1 MNKVFMMGRLVNEP
15 ELKTTPNG
23 ITTCRFR
30 IAVDRNYQKKGEEKK
45 SDFFNVI
52 AWRGTAEFINRFF
65 SKGRMIMIEG
75 EMQVSQFTD
84 KNGNPSTWYE
94 IVVENAFFTGEKSN
108 GGGNYG
114 GYNDAPPITEPPA
127 GYGGG
132 YGSSDS
138 YGNSAP
144 ASAPA
149 PTPAPDF
156 AAADK
161 DDYPF

>member
-23 ITTCRFR
+23 ITTCSFR

-45 SDFFNVI
+45 SDFFNVV

-65 SKGRMIMIEG
+65 SKGRLIMIEG
-75 EMQVSQFTD
+75 EMQTRQYTD
-84 KNGNPSTWYE
+84 KNGNPATWYE
-94 IVVENAFFTGEKSN
+94 IMVDNAFFTGEKSN

-114 GYNDAPPITEPPA
+114 GYNDAPPISEPPP
-127 GYGGG
+127 GYG
-132 YGSSDS
+132 
-138 YGNSAP
+138 GNSAP
-144 ASAPA
+144 AANYGNAAPES
-149 PTPAPDF
+149 TPAPDF

>member
-23 ITTCRFR
+23 ISTCRFR

-65 SKGRMIMIEG
+65 SKGRMILIEG
-75 EMQVSQFTD
+75 EMQVSQYTD

-94 IVVENAFFTGEKSN
+94 IVVDNAFFTGEKSN
-108 GGGNYG
+108 GVGNS
-114 GYNDAPPITEPPA
+114 GYNDAPPIGEPPA

-132 YGSSDS
+132 YGNSDS

-144 ASAPA
+144 APA
-149 PTPAPDF
+149 STPAPDF

>member
-114 GYNDAPPITEPPA
+114 GYNDAPPPEEPA
-127 GYGGG
+127 HYGSGYGAASS
-132 YGSSDS
+132 GS
-138 YGNSAP
+138 YQAP
-144 ASAPA
+144 AQESSASPA
-149 PTPAPDF
+149 SDF
-156 AAADK
+156 SDADN
-161 DDYPF
+161 DGYPF